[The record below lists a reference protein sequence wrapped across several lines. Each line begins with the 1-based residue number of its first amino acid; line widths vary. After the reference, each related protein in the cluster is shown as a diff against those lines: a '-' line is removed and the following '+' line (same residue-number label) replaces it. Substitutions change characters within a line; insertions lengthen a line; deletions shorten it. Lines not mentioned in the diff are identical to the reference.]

1 LSKGAQA
8 KAPAQ
13 NPTLYILS
21 APSGGGKSSLARAL
35 VERRDD
41 IVTSVSHT
49 TRPLRPG
56 ETDGVDYFFVDRVVF
71 EQMVENKELL
81 EYARVF
87 DHYYGTSRK
96 TVEQALA
103 QGRSVILDIDWQ
115 GAQQIRHA
123 FSNAVS
129 VYILPPSVEVLTKR
143 LAARGR
149 ETPEE
154 IASRLSEAASEM
166 SHYDEY
172 DHILINA
179 DFEAALGEL
188 EALVRRGEAPQSG
201 QGFDVGVLV
210 DCAKNVRLK
219 TSETADL

>member
-8 KAPAQ
+8 KTPAQ

-35 VERRDD
+35 VERCDD
-41 IVTSVSHT
+41 MVTSVSHT

-56 ETDGVDYFFVDRVVF
+56 ETDSVDYFFVDQAVF
-71 EQMVENKELL
+71 EQMVEDKELL

-87 DHYYGTSRK
+87 DHYYGTSRE

-115 GAQQIRHA
+115 GARQARHA
-123 FSNAVS
+123 FPAAVS
-129 VYILPPSVEVLTKR
+129 VYILPPSVEVLAKR

-154 IASRLSEAASEM
+154 IALRLSEAASEM
-166 SHYDEY
+166 SHHDEY

-179 DFEAALGEL
+179 GFDAALGEL
-188 EALVRRGEAPQSG
+188 EALVRRGKAPESG
-201 QGFDVGVLV
+201 QGFDVGALV

-219 TSETADL
+219 TSKTADL